1 MYIENVFP
9 SKKLENY
16 QKLVGGNKNKAIALC
31 TLDIVISESLYPALH
46 VFEVTL
52 SDKINQR
59 LVEHS
64 GKNWCFANQI
74 KFESRDAQTE
84 KSIKLKLRKLKNK
97 FQSED
102 IANSVFI
109 SNQNF
114 FYWTNILNPINKHL
128 WEDKNGIGGIK
139 RIFKSSGVI
148 NQIMVFQKINKLRR
162 IRNNIAHNK
171 SIINY
176 NLIAQYQ
183 NCRKFLGM
191 MSSDALDWCD
201 KNCRFFDVHPDYRI
215 VHNELLSPNLD
226 LDQWMQ
232 IREADDK

>member
-9 SKKLENY
+9 SEKLENY

-59 LVEHS
+59 LAEHS
-64 GKNWCFANQI
+64 GKNWCFATQI
-74 KFESRDAQTE
+74 KYESINAQTE
-84 KSIKLKLRKLKNK
+84 KNLNFKLRKLKNE

-102 IANSVFI
+102 IANGEFI
-109 SNQNF
+109 SDQNF

-128 WEDKNGIGGIK
+128 WVDKNGVGGIK
-139 RIFKSSGVI
+139 RIFKSSGDI
-148 NQIMVFQKINKLRR
+148 DQIMVFQKIIKLRE
-162 IRNNIAHNK
+162 IRNQIAHNK
-171 SIINY
+171 SIIHN
-176 NLIAQYQ
+176 NLIAHFQ

-201 KNCRFFDVHPDYRI
+201 KNCRFLEVHPNHPI
-215 VHNELLSPNLD
+215 MHKKVLSPYLD

-232 IREADDK
+232 IRAADDK